1 MILTWLYTIYGIFE
15 FMCFPGLLCVPGVEQ
30 NCSSAMDCTDQRS
43 FMEVLH
49 FSQELKGML
58 SYFEYI

>member
-1 MILTWLYTIYGIFE
+1 MYTFYGIFE

-30 NCSSAMDCTDQRS
+30 SCCPAMDCTDQRS

-49 FSQELKGML
+49 FSQELKGVL
-58 SYFEYI
+58 SYFK